1 MSIVLSCD
9 TPSLKFC
16 ALTVTSFFTQ
26 TFTDIDAD
34 KDGKINKEEWKA
46 FAVGNPTV
54 LLKNMTLA
62 YLKYLTLSIHFIV
75 NFVTIIIIQLLRV
88 YCDCKTSAFL
98 VQKKLL
104 VREFYFGLEHNLGRC
119 H

>member
-1 MSIVLSCD
+1 MVVAILSKSNIQLSD
-9 TPSLKFC
+9 ESLE
-16 ALTVTSFFTQ
+16 V
-26 TFTDIDAD
+26 I
-34 KDGKINKEEWKA
+34 INKKVLKA

-98 VQKKLL
+98 VQKKSL
-104 VREFYFGLEHNLGRC
+104 VRKFYFGLEHNLGRC